1 VHLVLL
7 LVLPLAVV
15 LVAAT
20 GGRLVLALA
29 LVLVGWFLVAAGARY
44 AEQLRKPYLVPLKVL
59 DASAAD
65 ILALAELQADLGPGA
80 EVLFAGDVPR

>member
-1 VHLVLL
+1 
-7 LVLPLAVV
+7 
-15 LVAAT
+15 
-20 GGRLVLALA
+20 
-29 LVLVGWFLVAAGARY
+29 
-44 AEQLRKPYLVPLKVL
+44 VL